1 MNKRQE
7 FFVINMVTK
16 IPVRA
21 LIAIVVVAIMI
32 GTVYSVL
39 SPILTGQEVKSWAT
53 VASNLEEIC
62 SADTDTA
69 RQFNIFMPDSSGNT
83 KLNVVF
89 FYLAVDQNKLLL
101 GKRTYGV
108 EKNDYLVQFVDWVRG
123 KPGNKVVREK
133 ILKSCRGISIC
144 GKFDSQ
150 EKCNRFQFE
159 ANEGHE
165 LLTFTVRKP
174 LDNKI
179 VLSYSRQTSCGDK
192 RCCGPQ
198 ETIDSCPVDCRDEN
212 PCDILTT

>member
-1 MNKRQE
+1 
-7 FFVINMVTK
+7 MVTK

-108 EKNDYLVQFVDWVRG
+108 EKNDYLVQFVDW
-123 KPGNKVVREK
+123 
-133 ILKSCRGISIC
+133 
-144 GKFDSQ
+144 
-150 EKCNRFQFE
+150 
-159 ANEGHE
+159 
-165 LLTFTVRKP
+165 
-174 LDNKI
+174 
-179 VLSYSRQTSCGDK
+179 
-192 RCCGPQ
+192 
-198 ETIDSCPVDCRDEN
+198 
-212 PCDILTT
+212 